1 MFQITAVSR
10 KNRFFAGE
18 TGQSDGWGSVVR
30 PSAGKMD
37 AINMTVK
44 RIKASDLPP
53 GGPLVDDG
61 RIYLFDE
68 LTSTERPEYVRLDGI
83 VVILCEEGELTLS
96 IDHRMFVAHKND
108 IIIGMPE
115 AVVGK
120 AEARPGFKFRGLF
133 MSLDYAFKM
142 LPVSVRSW
150 NFKMF
155 FDQTPIISLSET
167 AVGTFNL
174 YYWLLKQ
181 KLADKQNPYRS
192 YIVDALMQ
200 AFVFEFRSTFE
211 RLARLS
217 PRQMSSAENIFGDF
231 IDLLSS
237 AYPKPRGVAYY
248 ADRLNITPKY
258 LSVVC
263 KKVGGKN
270 ASKIIDAYV
279 SKDIETLLKSSRK
292 SVKEISNELAF
303 PNTSFFG
310 RYVKKNLGCTPNE
323 LRRKLNGVGQ

>member
-1 MFQITAVSR
+1 MWQGDAPPVCYSTKS
-10 KNRFFAGE
+10 
-18 TGQSDGWGSVVR
+18 TC
-30 PSAGKMD
+30 MD
-37 AINMTVK
+37 VK

-53 GGPLVDDG
+53 GVPLVDDG
-61 RIYLFDE
+61 RIYLFNE

-96 IDHRMFVAHKND
+96 IDHRMFTARRND
-108 IIIGMPE
+108 IVIGVPE
-115 AVVGK
+115 AVIGK
-120 AEARPGFKFRGLF
+120 AEASHDFKFRGLF
-133 MSLDYAFKM
+133 MSLEYAFRM

-150 NFKMF
+150 NFKVF
-155 FDQTPIISLSET
+155 FDQNPRISLGEA

-174 YYWLLKQ
+174 YYGLLKQ

-192 YIVDALMQ
+192 NIVDALMQ

-211 RLARLS
+211 RFARLS
-217 PRQMSSAENIFGDF
+217 PLPLSSAENIFGDF
-231 IDLLSS
+231 IDLLSTAS
-237 AYPKPRGVAYY
+237 PKPRSVAYY

-292 SVKEISNELAF
+292 SIKEISNELAF

-323 LRRKLNGVGQ
+323 LRRRLNGVGQ

>member
-1 MFQITAVSR
+1 MWQGDAPPVCYSTKS
-10 KNRFFAGE
+10 
-18 TGQSDGWGSVVR
+18 TC
-30 PSAGKMD
+30 MD
-37 AINMTVK
+37 VK

-53 GGPLVDDG
+53 GAPLVDDG
-61 RIYLFDE
+61 RIYLFNE

-96 IDHRMFVAHKND
+96 IDHRMFTARRND
-108 IIIGMPE
+108 IVIGVPE
-115 AVVGK
+115 AVIGK
-120 AEARPGFKFRGLF
+120 AEASHDFKFRGLF
-133 MSLDYAFKM
+133 MSLEYAFRM

-150 NFKMF
+150 NFKVF
-155 FDQTPIISLSET
+155 FDQNPRISLGEA

-174 YYWLLKQ
+174 YYGLLKQ

-192 YIVDALMQ
+192 NIVDALMQ

-211 RLARLS
+211 RFARLS
-217 PRQMSSAENIFGDF
+217 LRPLSSAENIFGDF
-231 IDLLSS
+231 IDLLSTAS
-237 AYPKPRGVAYY
+237 PKPRSVAYY

-292 SVKEISNELAF
+292 SIKEISNELAF

-323 LRRKLNGVGQ
+323 LRRRLNGVGQ

>member
-1 MFQITAVSR
+1 
-10 KNRFFAGE
+10 
-18 TGQSDGWGSVVR
+18 
-30 PSAGKMD
+30 MD
-37 AINMTVK
+37 VK

-53 GGPLVDDG
+53 GAPLVDDG
-61 RIYLFDE
+61 RIYLFNE

-96 IDHRMFVAHKND
+96 IDHRMFTARRND
-108 IIIGMPE
+108 IVIGVPE
-115 AVVGK
+115 AVIGK
-120 AEARPGFKFRGLF
+120 AEASHDFKFRGLF
-133 MSLDYAFKM
+133 MSLEYAFRM

-150 NFKMF
+150 NFKVF
-155 FDQTPIISLSET
+155 FDQNPRISLGEA

-174 YYWLLKQ
+174 YYGLLKQ
-181 KLADKQNPYRS
+181 KLADKANPYRS
-192 YIVDALMQ
+192 HIVDALMQ
-200 AFVFEFRSTFE
+200 AFVFEFRSTFDNM
-211 RLARLS
+211 ARLS
-217 PRQMSSAENIFGDF
+217 PRPLSSAENIFGDF
-231 IDLLSS
+231 IDLLST
-237 AYPKPRGVAYY
+237 AYPKPRSVAYY

-263 KKVGGKN
+263 KKVGSKN

>member
-1 MFQITAVSR
+1 
-10 KNRFFAGE
+10 
-18 TGQSDGWGSVVR
+18 
-30 PSAGKMD
+30 MD
-37 AINMTVK
+37 VK

-53 GGPLVDDG
+53 GAPLVDDG
-61 RIYLFDE
+61 RIYLFNE

-96 IDHRMFVAHKND
+96 IDHRMFTARRSD
-108 IIIGMPE
+108 IVIGVPE
-115 AVVGK
+115 AVIGK
-120 AEARPGFKFRGLF
+120 AEASHDFKFRGLF
-133 MSLDYAFKM
+133 MSLEYAFRM

-150 NFKMF
+150 NFKVF
-155 FDQTPIISLSET
+155 FDQNPRISLGEA

-174 YYWLLKQ
+174 YYGLLKQ

-192 YIVDALMQ
+192 NIVDALMQ

-211 RLARLS
+211 RFARLS
-217 PRQMSSAENIFGDF
+217 PLPLSSAENIFGDF
-231 IDLLSS
+231 IDLLSTAS
-237 AYPKPRGVAYY
+237 PKPRSVAYY

-292 SVKEISNELAF
+292 SIKEISNELAF

-323 LRRKLNGVGQ
+323 LRRRLNGVGQ

>member
-1 MFQITAVSR
+1 
-10 KNRFFAGE
+10 
-18 TGQSDGWGSVVR
+18 
-30 PSAGKMD
+30 MD
-37 AINMTVK
+37 VK

-53 GGPLVDDG
+53 GAPLVDDG
-61 RIYLFDE
+61 RIYLFNE

-96 IDHRMFVAHKND
+96 IDHRMFTARRND
-108 IIIGMPE
+108 IVIGVPE
-115 AVVGK
+115 AVIGK
-120 AEARPGFKFRGLF
+120 AEASHDFKFRGLF
-133 MSLDYAFKM
+133 MSLEYAFRM

-150 NFKMF
+150 NFKVF
-155 FDQTPIISLSET
+155 FDQNPRISLGEA

-174 YYWLLKQ
+174 YYGLLKQ

-192 YIVDALMQ
+192 NIVDALMQ

-211 RLARLS
+211 RFARLS
-217 PRQMSSAENIFGDF
+217 PLLLSSAENIFGDF
-231 IDLLSS
+231 IDLLSTAS
-237 AYPKPRGVAYY
+237 PKPRSVAYY

-292 SVKEISNELAF
+292 SIKEISNELAF

-323 LRRKLNGVGQ
+323 LRRRLNGVGQ

>member
-1 MFQITAVSR
+1 MWQGDAPPVCYSTKS
-10 KNRFFAGE
+10 
-18 TGQSDGWGSVVR
+18 TC
-30 PSAGKMD
+30 MD
-37 AINMTVK
+37 VK

-53 GGPLVDDG
+53 GAPLVDDG
-61 RIYLFDE
+61 RIYLFNE

-96 IDHRMFVAHKND
+96 IDHRMFTARRND
-108 IIIGMPE
+108 IVIGVPE
-115 AVVGK
+115 AVIGK
-120 AEARPGFKFRGLF
+120 AEASHDFKFRGLF
-133 MSLDYAFKM
+133 MSLEYAFRM

-150 NFKMF
+150 NFKVF
-155 FDQTPIISLSET
+155 FDQNPRISLGEA

-174 YYWLLKQ
+174 YYGLLKQ

-192 YIVDALMQ
+192 NIVDALMQ

-211 RLARLS
+211 RFARLS
-217 PRQMSSAENIFGDF
+217 PLPLSSAENIFGDF
-231 IDLLSS
+231 IDLLSTAS
-237 AYPKPRGVAYY
+237 PKPRSVAYY

-270 ASKIIDAYV
+270 ASKVIDAYV

-292 SVKEISNELAF
+292 SIKEISNELAF

-323 LRRKLNGVGQ
+323 LRRRLNGVGQ

>member
-1 MFQITAVSR
+1 MWQGDAPPVCYSTKS
-10 KNRFFAGE
+10 
-18 TGQSDGWGSVVR
+18 TC
-30 PSAGKMD
+30 MD
-37 AINMTVK
+37 VK

-53 GGPLVDDG
+53 GAPLVDDG
-61 RIYLFDE
+61 RIYLFNE

-96 IDHRMFVAHKND
+96 IDHRMFTARRND
-108 IIIGMPE
+108 IVIGVPE
-115 AVVGK
+115 AVIGK
-120 AEARPGFKFRGLF
+120 AEASHDFKFRGLF
-133 MSLDYAFKM
+133 MSLEYAFRM

-150 NFKMF
+150 NFKVF
-155 FDQTPIISLSET
+155 FDQNPRISLGEA

-174 YYWLLKQ
+174 YYGLLKQ

-192 YIVDALMQ
+192 NIVDALMQ

-211 RLARLS
+211 RFARLS
-217 PRQMSSAENIFGDF
+217 PLPLSSAENIFGDF
-231 IDLLSS
+231 IDLLSTAS
-237 AYPKPRGVAYY
+237 PKPRSVAYY

-292 SVKEISNELAF
+292 SIKEISNELAF

>member
-1 MFQITAVSR
+1 MKLKTV
-10 KNRFFAGE
+10 
-18 TGQSDGWGSVVR
+18 
-30 PSAGKMD
+30 
-37 AINMTVK
+37 NMNVK
-44 RIKASDLPP
+44 QIKASDLSPAA
-53 GGPLVDDG
+53 PLFDDG

-68 LTSTERPEYVRLDGI
+68 LVSTERAEYVRLDGI
-83 VVILCEEGELTLS
+83 VVILCIEGELMLS
-96 IDHRMFVAHKND
+96 IDHRVFTAHRND
-108 IIIGMPE
+108 IVIGVPE

-120 AEARPGFKFRGLF
+120 AETSPDFKFRGLF
-133 MSLDYAFKM
+133 MSLEYAFRM

-155 FDQTPIISLSET
+155 FDQNPKISLSET

-181 KLADKQNPYRS
+181 KLADKANPYRS
-192 YIVDALMQ
+192 HIVDALMQ

-211 RLARLS
+211 RFARLN
-217 PRQMSSAENIFGDF
+217 PRPLSSGENIFGDF
-231 IDLLSS
+231 IDLLST
-237 AYPKPRGVAYY
+237 AYPKPRSVSYY

-323 LRRKLNGVGQ
+323 LRRRLNGVGQ

>member
-1 MFQITAVSR
+1 MWQGDAPPVCYSTKS
-10 KNRFFAGE
+10 
-18 TGQSDGWGSVVR
+18 TC
-30 PSAGKMD
+30 MD
-37 AINMTVK
+37 VK

-53 GGPLVDDG
+53 GAPLVDDG
-61 RIYLFDE
+61 RIYLFNE

-96 IDHRMFVAHKND
+96 IDHRMFTARRSD
-108 IIIGMPE
+108 IVIGVPE
-115 AVVGK
+115 AVIGK
-120 AEARPGFKFRGLF
+120 AEASHDFKFRGLF
-133 MSLDYAFKM
+133 MSLEYAFRM

-150 NFKMF
+150 NFKVF
-155 FDQTPIISLSET
+155 FDQNPRISLGEA

-174 YYWLLKQ
+174 YYGLLKQ

-192 YIVDALMQ
+192 NIVDALMQ

-211 RLARLS
+211 RFARLS
-217 PRQMSSAENIFGDF
+217 PLPLSSAENIFGDF
-231 IDLLSS
+231 IDLLSTAS
-237 AYPKPRGVAYY
+237 PKPRSVAYY

-292 SVKEISNELAF
+292 SIKEISNELAF

-323 LRRKLNGVGQ
+323 LRRRLNGVGQ

>member
-1 MFQITAVSR
+1 MWQGDAPPVCYSTKS
-10 KNRFFAGE
+10 
-18 TGQSDGWGSVVR
+18 TC
-30 PSAGKMD
+30 MD
-37 AINMTVK
+37 VK

-53 GGPLVDDG
+53 GAPLVDDG
-61 RIYLFDE
+61 RIYLFNE

-96 IDHRMFVAHKND
+96 IDHRMFTARRND
-108 IIIGMPE
+108 IVIGVPE
-115 AVVGK
+115 AVIGK
-120 AEARPGFKFRGLF
+120 AEASHDFKFRGLF
-133 MSLDYAFKM
+133 MSLEYAFRM

-150 NFKMF
+150 NFKVF
-155 FDQTPIISLSET
+155 FDQNPRISLGEA

-174 YYWLLKQ
+174 YYGLLKQ

-192 YIVDALMQ
+192 NIVDALMQ

-211 RLARLS
+211 RFARLS
-217 PRQMSSAENIFGDF
+217 PRPLSSAENIFGDF
-231 IDLLSS
+231 IDLLSTAS
-237 AYPKPRGVAYY
+237 PKPRSVAYY

-292 SVKEISNELAF
+292 SIKEISNELAF

-323 LRRKLNGVGQ
+323 LRRRLNGVGQ

>member
-1 MFQITAVSR
+1 
-10 KNRFFAGE
+10 
-18 TGQSDGWGSVVR
+18 
-30 PSAGKMD
+30 MD
-37 AINMTVK
+37 VK

-53 GGPLVDDG
+53 GAPLVDDG
-61 RIYLFDE
+61 RIYLFNE

-96 IDHRMFVAHKND
+96 IDHRMFTARRND
-108 IIIGMPE
+108 IVIGVPE
-115 AVVGK
+115 AVIGK
-120 AEARPGFKFRGLF
+120 AEASHDFKFRGLF
-133 MSLDYAFKM
+133 MSLEYAFRM

-150 NFKMF
+150 NFKVF
-155 FDQTPIISLSET
+155 FDQNPRISLGEA

-174 YYWLLKQ
+174 YYGLLKQ
-181 KLADKQNPYRS
+181 KLADKANPYRAN
-192 YIVDALMQ
+192 IVDALMQ

-211 RLARLS
+211 HMARLS
-217 PRQMSSAENIFGDF
+217 PRPLSSAENIFGDF
-231 IDLLSS
+231 IDLLST
-237 AYPKPRGVAYY
+237 AYPKPRSVAYY

-263 KKVGGKN
+263 KKVGSKN

>member
-1 MFQITAVSR
+1 
-10 KNRFFAGE
+10 
-18 TGQSDGWGSVVR
+18 
-30 PSAGKMD
+30 MD
-37 AINMTVK
+37 VK

-53 GGPLVDDG
+53 GVPLVDDG
-61 RIYLFDE
+61 RIYLFNE

-96 IDHRMFVAHKND
+96 IDHRMFTARRND
-108 IIIGMPE
+108 IVIGVPE
-115 AVVGK
+115 AVIGK
-120 AEARPGFKFRGLF
+120 AEASHDFKFRGLF
-133 MSLDYAFKM
+133 MSLEYAFRM

-150 NFKMF
+150 NFKVF
-155 FDQTPIISLSET
+155 FDQNPRISLGEA

-174 YYWLLKQ
+174 YYGLLKQ

-192 YIVDALMQ
+192 NIVDALMQ

-211 RLARLS
+211 RFARLS
-217 PRQMSSAENIFGDF
+217 PLPLSSAENIFGDF
-231 IDLLSS
+231 IDLLSTAS
-237 AYPKPRGVAYY
+237 PKPRSVAYY

-292 SVKEISNELAF
+292 SIKEISNELAF

-323 LRRKLNGVGQ
+323 LRRRLNGVGQ

>member
-1 MFQITAVSR
+1 MWQGDAPPVCYSTKS
-10 KNRFFAGE
+10 
-18 TGQSDGWGSVVR
+18 TC
-30 PSAGKMD
+30 MD
-37 AINMTVK
+37 VK

-53 GGPLVDDG
+53 GAPLVDDG
-61 RIYLFDE
+61 RIYLFNE

-96 IDHRMFVAHKND
+96 IDHRMFTARRND
-108 IIIGMPE
+108 IVIGVPE
-115 AVVGK
+115 AVIGK
-120 AEARPGFKFRGLF
+120 AEASHDFKFRGLF
-133 MSLDYAFKM
+133 MSLEYAFRM

-150 NFKMF
+150 NFKVF
-155 FDQTPIISLSET
+155 FDQNPRISLGEA
-167 AVGTFNL
+167 AVRTLNL
-174 YYWLLKQ
+174 YYGLLKQ

-192 YIVDALMQ
+192 NIVDALMQ

-211 RLARLS
+211 RFARLS
-217 PRQMSSAENIFGDF
+217 PLPLSSAENIFGDF
-231 IDLLSS
+231 IDLLSTAS
-237 AYPKPRGVAYY
+237 PKPRSVAYY

-292 SVKEISNELAF
+292 SIKEISNELAF

-323 LRRKLNGVGQ
+323 LRRRLNGVGQ

>member
-1 MFQITAVSR
+1 MWQGDAPPVCYSTKS
-10 KNRFFAGE
+10 
-18 TGQSDGWGSVVR
+18 TC
-30 PSAGKMD
+30 MD
-37 AINMTVK
+37 VK

-53 GGPLVDDG
+53 GAPLVDDG
-61 RIYLFDE
+61 RIYLFNE

-96 IDHRMFVAHKND
+96 IDHRMFTARRND
-108 IIIGMPE
+108 IVIGVPE
-115 AVVGK
+115 AVIGK
-120 AEARPGFKFRGLF
+120 AEASHDFKFRGLF
-133 MSLDYAFKM
+133 MSLEYAFRM

-150 NFKMF
+150 NFKVF
-155 FDQTPIISLSET
+155 FDQNPRISLGEA

-174 YYWLLKQ
+174 YYGLLKQ

-192 YIVDALMQ
+192 NIVDALMQ

-211 RLARLS
+211 RFARLS
-217 PRQMSSAENIFGDF
+217 PLPLSSAENIFGDF
-231 IDLLSS
+231 IDLLSTAS
-237 AYPKPRGVAYY
+237 PKPRSVAYY

-292 SVKEISNELAF
+292 SIKEISNELAF

-323 LRRKLNGVGQ
+323 LRRRLNGVGQ

>member
-1 MFQITAVSR
+1 MWQGDAPPVCYSTKS
-10 KNRFFAGE
+10 
-18 TGQSDGWGSVVR
+18 TC
-30 PSAGKMD
+30 MD
-37 AINMTVK
+37 VK

-53 GGPLVDDG
+53 GAPLVDDG
-61 RIYLFDE
+61 RIYLFNE

-96 IDHRMFVAHKND
+96 IDHRMFTARRND
-108 IIIGMPE
+108 IVIGVPE
-115 AVVGK
+115 AVIGK
-120 AEARPGFKFRGLF
+120 AEASHDFKFRGLF
-133 MSLDYAFKM
+133 MSLEYAFRM

-150 NFKMF
+150 NFKVF
-155 FDQTPIISLSET
+155 FDQNPRISLGEA

-174 YYWLLKQ
+174 YYGLLKQ

-192 YIVDALMQ
+192 NIVDALMQ

-211 RLARLS
+211 RFARLS
-217 PRQMSSAENIFGDF
+217 PLPLSSAENIFGDF
-231 IDLLSS
+231 IDLLSTAS
-237 AYPKPRGVAYY
+237 PKPRSVAYY

-279 SKDIETLLKSSRK
+279 SKDIETLLKSSRN
-292 SVKEISNELAF
+292 SIKEISNELAF

-323 LRRKLNGVGQ
+323 LRRRLNGVGQ